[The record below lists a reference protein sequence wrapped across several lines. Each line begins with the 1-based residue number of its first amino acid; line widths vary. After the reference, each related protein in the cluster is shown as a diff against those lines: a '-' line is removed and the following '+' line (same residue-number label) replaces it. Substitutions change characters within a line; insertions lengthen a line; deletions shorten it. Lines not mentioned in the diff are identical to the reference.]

1 MGVIMITINKNE
13 IKKLEKYYTKEITSE
28 LIDNLVDELAELMEK
43 SSGLEVEIFQD
54 IDNPNYYR
62 LYAGCSAVEVY
73 LENNR
78 IQIDFDIGWQL
89 SSNNQLT
96 EGILE
101 Y

>member
-1 MGVIMITINKNE
+1 MITINKNE
-13 IKKLEKYYTKEITSE
+13 IKKLETYYTKEITSE

-54 IDNPNYYR
+54 MDNPNYYR

>member
-1 MGVIMITINKNE
+1 
-13 IKKLEKYYTKEITSE
+13 
-28 LIDNLVDELAELMEK
+28 MEK

-54 IDNPNYYR
+54 MDNTNYHR

-78 IQIDFDIGWQL
+78 IQIDFDMGWQL
-89 SSNNQLT
+89 SPNNQLPQ
-96 EGILE
+96 GILE